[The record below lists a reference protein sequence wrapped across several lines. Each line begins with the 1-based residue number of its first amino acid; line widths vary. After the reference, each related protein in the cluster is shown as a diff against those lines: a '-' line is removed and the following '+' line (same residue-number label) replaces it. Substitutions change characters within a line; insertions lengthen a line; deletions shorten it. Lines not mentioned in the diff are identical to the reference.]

1 MRWVLAASLVAFAA
15 IGCSSTHGNQAASPR
30 DTTATTVASSTSTP
44 TTTLWAP
51 TSPQPT
57 PDAAASRLVSAWASG
72 NRSAAATVASPPAVD
87 ALFAQTY
94 PDGYLQ
100 ARGCTTGAN
109 PATCTYR
116 NTKTDGIYEIG
127 VTSGPSGW
135 YVSSVTPET

>member
-1 MRWVLAASLVAFAA
+1 MRWVLAASFVALTA
-15 IGCSSTHGNQAASPR
+15 IGCSTGQGNRSAPTT
-30 DTTATTVASSTSTP
+30 DTTESTVAPTTST
-44 TTTLWAP
+44 TSTTLRTP

-72 NRSAAATVASPPAVD
+72 NRDAAAAVASPQAVD

-94 PDGYLQ
+94 PAGYLQ

-116 NTKTDGIYEIG
+116 NTKTDGIYEIA